1 MDVNISELV
10 AAARQGDKNA
20 FARLYELTL
29 QSAYYLALRMLKNEQ
44 DAMDI
49 MQDSYIEAFCSLD
62 KLKKPESFEAWMK
75 HITANNCRD
84 WLKKKKG
91 VLFSDDEQA
100 EQVFG
105 EIEEDN
111 AEFLPQELLEQRGSA
126 KMITD
131 ILDALPEAQRM
142 TVLLY
147 YYNEMPVSYIARFL
161 SCSEGTIKSRLFG
174 ARAKIKAEVEAWEKK
189 GVKLYGMGAT
199 PMLALLLRRAI
210 KEQRIEVELYTEAFK
225 EINRQVDFR
234 RLSSKTQP
242 DTDSHNSG
250 HNGTNKNAKT
260 GGGQETSS
268 SNSSS
273 ARPSESVR
281 PKANV
286 SHETET
292 SPKKLASSKT
302 SPSKRFKPGQTAD
315 SVRKGLGIISKI
327 AAMTPQ
333 SQIIL
338 VVVSMVVVLAVVGGL
353 LGIAHLKETR
363 AASADVST
371 TETEN
376 SETVSETETDTTDLA
391 TEGSQSV
398 GVLDLSLVDKY
409 FSMTLRDFVGN
420 GPLPEPTDCYS
431 GGYYYKF
438 SNYNGNYFFDE
449 PVDYNGGE
457 QIYVAEKDYLNQW
470 RTDIDTLIGKESIT
484 ISELRTLLEAK
495 GYSLKI
501 WQRSDEYDQEYSE
514 VVAETQ
520 IGKYLFLFFDD
531 GEGAVSEKTV
541 VLGAYIECP
550 KNRGDAYVDEKNMI
564 KESSSNISN
573 YNSWQT
579 NYKELI
585 KKEEYV
591 NHQFILADIDHN
603 GIPDL
608 IILDLIN
615 LTDFG
620 YFYMNGNARENSSQS
635 ISVTEV
641 YLNKDKKIAVYTYY
655 HSGLDYSES
664 YSIYSVDSGMLKR
677 LDGVLYSCQFSDYS
691 KSTAINESWQK
702 LVGAYAYEGPEINEN
717 EFINFKSSI
726 ELNYK
731 KAKRNSVNEFI
742 DNNTNI
748 ESYFEKY

>member
-1 MDVNISELV
+1 MDVKIGELV
-10 AAARQGDKNA
+10 AAVRQGDKNA

-49 MQDSYIEAFCSLD
+49 VQDSYVEAFCSLE
-62 KLKKPESFEAWMK
+62 KLKKPESFEAWIK

-91 VLFSDDEQA
+91 VLFSDEEQA

-105 EIEEDN
+105 EIEEDD
-111 AEFLPQELLEQRGSA
+111 AEFLPQELLEQKGSE

-131 ILDALPEAQRM
+131 IIDALPEAQRM

-541 VLGAYIECP
+541 ILGTYIECP
-550 KNRGDAYVDEKNMI
+550 QNCGDAHVDAENTVKNLPDDKKWKSKYVAVLKDLLSDYQVDKPDELGIFDVDKNGIPEMFCVVGGSRYLLYTYKNGQVVCIDEHDRFPWLVTSKTNTAAMLCESNLYGGITVYEVTGTSLNQTCDYHFSDEEITKQIGDENSVRKNITKEEYDEFYADFI
-564 KESSSNISN
+564 KSYRTATNIVDDAQITSSNITD
-573 YNSWQT
+573 Y
-579 NYKELI
+579 LI
-585 KKEEYV
+585 T
-591 NHQFILADIDHN
+591 F
-603 GIPDL
+603 
-608 IILDLIN
+608 
-615 LTDFG
+615 
-620 YFYMNGNARENSSQS
+620 
-635 ISVTEV
+635 
-641 YLNKDKKIAVYTYY
+641 
-655 HSGLDYSES
+655 
-664 YSIYSVDSGMLKR
+664 
-677 LDGVLYSCQFSDYS
+677 
-691 KSTAINESWQK
+691 
-702 LVGAYAYEGPEINEN
+702 
-717 EFINFKSSI
+717 
-726 ELNYK
+726 
-731 KAKRNSVNEFI
+731 
-742 DNNTNI
+742 
-748 ESYFEKY
+748 